1 MRTKHL
7 FSIAASLLA
16 VIMLPAC
23 GNGTDKQTAEKQA
36 HQVEQAEIT
45 YAEVYDDTADPA
57 LQVDEAIA
65 AAAASGRYV
74 ICQVGGNWCPWCL
87 MFADFISKDEE
98 IRKIVDDNFVYV
110 HINVR
115 GKEPETGKNFRY
127 DAAMKKVGD
136 PDRFGFP
143 VLVVLDGEGKV
154 IHTQDSSYLEEG
166 RGYNREKVL
175 SFFKNW
181 TPEACSPDV

>member
-1 MRTKHL
+1 
-7 FSIAASLLA
+7 
-16 VIMLPAC
+16 
-23 GNGTDKQTAEKQA
+23 
-36 HQVEQAEIT
+36 
-45 YAEVYDDTADPA
+45 
-57 LQVDEAIA
+57 
-65 AAAASGRYV
+65 
-74 ICQVGGNWCPWCL
+74 

-98 IRKIVDDNFVYV
+98 IRKIVDGNFVYV
-110 HINVR
+110 HINVK
-115 GKEPETGKNFRY
+115 GKDAVTGKNFRY

-154 IHTQDSSYLEEG
+154 IHIQDSSYLEEG

-181 TPEACSPDV
+181 TPEACTPKS

>member
-1 MRTKHL
+1 MGTKL
-7 FSIAASLLA
+7 FAIAAAMLA
-16 VIMLPAC
+16 VIMLPSC
-23 GNGTDKQTAEKQA
+23 GNGTEKHSAEEQPQQEEQT
-36 HQVEQAEIT
+36 EIT

-57 LQVDEAIA
+57 VQVDEAVA
-65 AAAASGRYV
+65 AAAVSGKYV

-87 MFADFISKDEE
+87 MLADFISKDEE
-98 IRKIVDDNFVYV
+98 IRKIVDGNFVYV
-110 HINVR
+110 HINVK
-115 GKEPETGKNFRY
+115 GKDAVTGKNFRY

-154 IHTQDSSYLEEG
+154 IHIQDSSYLEEG

-181 TPEACSPDV
+181 TPAACTPKS